1 MIRLRAVLAL
11 ATVALLTAL
20 PIPARSCELLVL
32 AINTGDTTGTSW
44 TRGDVI
50 ANQVDGFAWSA
61 KEGLPLFWKIKI
73 GGVTVAQCEAY
84 LDAVADVN
92 GNVTKLRGKRLDY
105 NSLSTPLKNTLNSTG
120 VLTVTKT
127 QADNYVKSVP

>member
-32 AINTGDTTGTSW
+32 AINTGDTNGTSW
-44 TRGDVI
+44 TRGDI
-50 ANQVDGFAWSA
+50 ITNQADGFAWSA
-61 KEGLPLFWKIKI
+61 KETLPIFWKIK
-73 GGVTVAQCEAY
+73 VTDATVAQCWAY
-84 LDAVADVN
+84 LDVITDATGGVVR
-92 GNVTKLRGKRLDY
+92 LRAKRLDY

-127 QADNYVKSVP
+127 QAENYVKSVP